1 MTDSDQPGLLDRL
14 RQRHP
19 WLDRIM
25 RAQDRYESCNGD
37 FYAAGITYFTVFALF
52 PLLMVGFAVLVATG
66 IYVHDIDRALS
77 YGFPFILL
85 AVFILIETSST
96 SSVRLILFFTMV
108 VCVAHPQVFYMG
120 YNKILWLEPLPVK
133 IFMLIDHRLQWGLF
147 S

>member
-1 MTDSDQPGLLDRL
+1 VPHEALL
-14 RQRHP
+14 
-19 WLDRIM
+19 
-25 RAQDRYESCNGD
+25 
-37 FYAAGITYFTVFALF
+37 ALTA
-52 PLLMVGFAVLVATG
+52 GFAVLVATG

-96 SSVRLILFFTMV
+96 SAVRLILFFTMLL
-108 VCVAHPQVFYMG
+108 CVGHPQVFYMG

-133 IFMLIDHRLQWGLF
+133 LLMLLDQRLQWGMF